1 MLATVEN
8 RPFQTE
14 FLRPSL
20 VHCSFKEKC
29 SAVVLTDEF
38 ALVFSL
44 SILKNLGRHVNI

>member
-38 ALVFSL
+38 ALVFFFKHIKEL
-44 SILKNLGRHVNI
+44 R